1 MHLKIAL
8 LGGDGIGPE
17 VLAEAVKTL
26 RSIGDI
32 FGHTFTFKKAIV
44 GADAIHATGDPL
56 PQETIKIC
64 QESDAILFGA
74 IGALEYDNNP
84 DATIRPEQGLLRLRK
99 ELGLYANIR
108 PIKVFHHLIP
118 GSPLKKH
125 IIKGTDFVIFR
136 ELTSGIYFSEKKLDR
151 NGSHASDLC
160 EYTENEISRVAHLAF
175 KAAKKRKK
183 KLTLVDKANVLE
195 TSRLWRR
202 VVMAIAKSYPEVA
215 LECLYIDNATTQM
228 ILNPSQFDV
237 ILTDN
242 LFGDIL
248 NDQASVLLGSTGIL
262 PSASI
267 GANIAMFEPVHGSY
281 PQAMG
286 KNTANP
292 VASILSV
299 ALLLQHFGLDEE
311 SNAVVT
317 AVLMSFNKG
326 IVTSD
331 ILGSSKFGTNYVGD
345 YIADNIVD
353 SDDILTMND
362 ENIWLGKSTII

>member
-17 VLAEAVKTL
+17 VLAQAVKTL
-26 RSIGDI
+26 QSVGDI
-32 FGHTFTFKKAIV
+32 FGHKFTFKKALV
-44 GADAIHATGDPL
+44 GAKAITSSGDPL
-56 PQETIKIC
+56 PAETIKIC
-64 QESDAILFGA
+64 RDSDAVLFGA

-84 DATIRPEQGLLRLRK
+84 DAIIRPEQGLLRLRK
-99 ELGLYANIR
+99 TLDLFANIR

-118 GSPLKKH
+118 GSPLKEN

-136 ELTSGIYFSEKKLDR
+136 ELTSGIYFSEKKLSDD
-151 NGSHASDLC
+151 GSHASDLC
-160 EYTENEISRVAHLAF
+160 EYSEKEISRVAHLAF

-202 VVMAIAKSYPEVA
+202 TVMAIGNSYPEVT
-215 LECLYIDNATTQM
+215 LECLYIDKAITQM

-267 GANIAMFEPVHGSY
+267 GTDIAMFEPVHGSY
-281 PQAMG
+281 PQATG
-286 KNTANP
+286 KNIANP

-299 ALLLQHFGLDEE
+299 ALLLQHFGLEEE
-311 SNAVVT
+311 SNAVVSS
-317 AVLMSFNKG
+317 VLLSFNKG
-326 IVTSD
+326 VVTSD
-331 ILGSSKFGTNYVGD
+331 ILGSSKFGTKYVGD

-353 SDDILTMND
+353 SDDVLTMND

>member
-26 RSIGDI
+26 RSVADI
-32 FGHTFTFKKAIV
+32 FGHNFTFKKAVI
-44 GADAIHATGDPL
+44 GAKAINDSGSPL
-56 PQETIKIC
+56 PQETIKVC
-64 QESDAILFGA
+64 KECDAVLFGA
-74 IGALEYDNNP
+74 IGSLEYDNDP
-84 DATIRPEQGLLRLRK
+84 DAKIRPEQGLLQLRK

-136 ELTSGIYFSEKKLDR
+136 ELTNGIYFNEKKLDHD
-151 NGSHASDLC
+151 GSHASDLY
-160 EYTENEISRVAHLAF
+160 EYSESEISQIAHLAF
-175 KAAKKRKK
+175 KAAKKRSK

-202 VVMAIAKSYPEVA
+202 VVMAIAKSYPEVT
-215 LECLYIDNATTQM
+215 LECIYIDKATTQM
-228 ILNPSQFDV
+228 VLDPSRFDV
-237 ILTDN
+237 ILTDSF
-242 LFGDIL
+242 FGDIL

-267 GANIAMFEPVHGSY
+267 GSNIAMFEPVHGSY
-281 PQAMG
+281 PQAAG
-286 KNTANP
+286 KNIANP

-311 SNAVVT
+311 SNAVVSS
-317 AVLMSFNKG
+317 VLLSFNKG
-326 IVTSD
+326 VVTSD
-331 ILGSSKFGTNYVGD
+331 ILGSSKFGTDYVGD
-345 YIADNIVD
+345 YIANNIVD
-353 SDDILTMND
+353 SEDILTMND